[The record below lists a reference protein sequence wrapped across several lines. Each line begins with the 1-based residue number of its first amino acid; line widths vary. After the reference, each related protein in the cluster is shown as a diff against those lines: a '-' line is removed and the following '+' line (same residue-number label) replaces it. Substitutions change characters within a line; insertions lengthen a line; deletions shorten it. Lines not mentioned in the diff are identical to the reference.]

1 MKVKFD
7 EISAGTP
14 CYNGNIS
21 SLTWENA
28 EYGQKRGYRFTYD
41 HLNRMANAAYGE
53 RDDLSDNAGHY
64 DETLEYDTNGN
75 ITGLQRSGLKQDGQY
90 GKIDNLHLSYNG
102 NQLVVIKEDAEPILY
117 EGAFGLNE
125 KGEHRLAYNGCGAL
139 QSDETRGI
147 AMIEYDACN
156 HPRRIQFTN
165 GNVTK
170 YVYTPD
176 GRKLRT
182 IHNTAM
188 PNIKVEVGQVHPLTA
203 GEILSSDSIDYMMGG
218 KLITKN
224 GRIDKY
230 LFEGGYCQAIGG
242 QTHLAHPSLILWD
255 DEDSNPSPSDYEQWR
270 KTFESWEAAMKA
282 ERERDQFLF
291 YYYNRDHLG
300 NIREVVDDNG
310 NVVQVNNYYPFGSPY
325 CDTSASKAPELQP
338 YKYNGKELDL
348 MHGLNTYDYDARQYN
363 PVVPIWDRVDPLCE
377 KYYNTSPYAYCH
389 DNPVN
394 AVDPD
399 GRELRLFHDAYE
411 LVIGTLPIEEREFIR
426 INDNGFIRK
435 DILAKAVNSDVASQN
450 LQYLNMIVQDERI
463 IDYYGSVS
471 EARVRYDAS
480 GKGNFQN
487 TIIRFQA
494 PTRGSDVDLL
504 VESAIAGG
512 SILPIDKLREIYI
525 KQGHSTEYTV
535 QGNLGLTVRPAEMQG
550 KYPNLGQ
557 QALSKNIEVYTSSV
571 DTTKLDR
578 ILNAG
583 HELYS
588 HVAFYLEEKD
598 GRHDG
603 TMNDAL
609 NMRESQVRYDI
620 LRYNC
625 NLK

>member
-1 MKVKFD
+1 MVGHS
-7 EISAGTP
+7 ELRS
-14 CYNGNIS
+14 NIPHNVLLVNNQTVDG
-21 SLTWENA
+21 SL
-28 EYGQKRGYRFTYD
+28 GCV
-41 HLNRMANAAYGE
+41 
-53 RDDLSDNAGHY
+53 DDLSFSY
-64 DETLEYDTNGN
+64 DSNRLVKVSDRAEAPTYEGSFDFKDSADGDEEYLYDANGN
-75 ITGLQRSGLKQDGQY
+75 MIVDRNKV
-90 GKIDNLHLSYNG
+90 ILS
-102 NQLVVIKEDAEPILY
+102 I
-117 EGAFGLNE
+117 
-125 KGEHRLAYNGCGAL
+125 
-139 QSDETRGI
+139 
-147 AMIEYDACN
+147 ACN
-156 HPRRIQFTN
+156 ELNLPNRIGFSRDRSTR
-165 GNVTK
+165 
-170 YVYTPD
+170 YVYRAD
-176 GRKLRT
+176 GKKLR
-182 IHNTAM
+182 A
-188 PNIKVEVGQVHPLTA
+188 VYQPLFP
-203 GEILSSDSIDYMMGG
+203 LSITTTDYCGNLVFEDG
-218 KLITKN
+218 KPSRL
-224 GRIDKY
+224 
-230 LFEGGYCQAIGG
+230 LFAGGYTTFGASSQPRFHF
-242 QTHLAHPSLILWD
+242 HL
-255 DEDSNPSPSDYEQWR
+255 
-270 KTFESWEAAMKA
+270 T
-282 ERERDQFLF
+282 
-291 YYYNRDHLG
+291 DHLG
-300 NIREVVDDNG
+300 GNRVVADATGRTEQANH
-310 NVVQVNNYYPFGSPY
+310 YYPFGGLLAES
-325 CDTSASKAPELQP
+325 THRNVQKHL
-338 YKYNGKELDL
+338 YNGKELDC
-348 MHGLNTYDYDARQYN
+348 MHGLYWHDYGARHYDACRF
-363 PVVPIWDRVDPLCE
+363 VTMDPLCE
-377 KYYNTSPYAYCH
+377 KYNNTSPYVYCH
-389 DNPVN
+389 NNPVN

-411 LVIGTLPIEEREFIR
+411 LVIGTLPIEEREFIQ

-435 DILAKAVNSDVASQN
+435 DILAKAVNSGVASQN

-487 TIIRFQA
+487 MIIRFQA

-535 QGNLGLTVRPAEMQG
+535 QGNLGLTVRPAEMQV

-571 DTTKLDR
+571 GTTKLDR

>member
-1 MKVKFD
+1 M
-7 EISAGTP
+7 
-14 CYNGNIS
+14 
-21 SLTWENA
+21 
-28 EYGQKRGYRFTYD
+28 
-41 HLNRMANAAYGE
+41 
-53 RDDLSDNAGHY
+53 
-64 DETLEYDTNGN
+64 
-75 ITGLQRSGLKQDGQY
+75 
-90 GKIDNLHLSYNG
+90 
-102 NQLVVIKEDAEPILY
+102 
-117 EGAFGLNE
+117 
-125 KGEHRLAYNGCGAL
+125 
-139 QSDETRGI
+139 
-147 AMIEYDACN
+147 
-156 HPRRIQFTN
+156 
-165 GNVTK
+165 
-170 YVYTPD
+170 
-176 GRKLRT
+176 
-182 IHNTAM
+182 
-188 PNIKVEVGQVHPLTA
+188 
-203 GEILSSDSIDYMMGG
+203 
-218 KLITKN
+218 
-224 GRIDKY
+224 
-230 LFEGGYCQAIGG
+230 
-242 QTHLAHPSLILWD
+242 
-255 DEDSNPSPSDYEQWR
+255 
-270 KTFESWEAAMKA
+270 
-282 ERERDQFLF
+282 
-291 YYYNRDHLG
+291 
-300 NIREVVDDNG
+300 
-310 NVVQVNNYYPFGSPY
+310 
-325 CDTSASKAPELQP
+325 
-338 YKYNGKELDL
+338 
-348 MHGLNTYDYDARQYN
+348 
-363 PVVPIWDRVDPLCE
+363 
-377 KYYNTSPYAYCH
+377 
-389 DNPVN
+389 
-394 AVDPD
+394 
-399 GRELRLFHDAYE
+399 
-411 LVIGTLPIEEREFIR
+411 IGTLPIEERGFIR

-435 DILAKAVNSDVASQN
+435 DILAKAVNSGVASQN

-571 DTTKLDR
+571 GTTKLDR